1 MEQELIQAA
10 ISTFCAVPEV
20 YQQIFER
27 IYKKEGAKFPEE
39 LIQIVKAKPE
49 KAAEIIQRN
58 ENLLN
63 GIITIYQQYS
73 NLIDQEAQKAQKIQN
88 TQKEGMFAK
97 GGKLEQLLTK
107 YQSGGSLRQRG
118 KLNAYRGSYPKYVND
133 GTWTSM
139 NGADIK
145 NVFNGNTLEQN
156 VVTKGINGIPRRSVR
171 IITNYDMPAKSDTF
185 YVDANGLQARR
196 NPGFFQKLFGNVH
209 TPEFMNN
216 VDAKLENAEPIQLSE
231 REVKAT
237 NLKRK

>member
-1 MEQELIQAA
+1 MNNEQQQMMAAFIQWLPQN
-10 ISTFCAVPEV
+10 I
-20 YQQIFER
+20 QQF
-27 IYKKEGAKFPEE
+27 KESLPKEIIEPIATAQSPEE
-39 LIQIVKAKPE
+39 VV
-49 KAAEIIQRN
+49 N
-58 ENLLN
+58 VLN
-63 GIITIYQQYS
+63 QLSQS
-73 NLIDQEAQKAQKIQN
+73 QEGNQVVLAMFQAFQESQK
-88 TQKEGMFAK
+88 TGMFAK

-185 YVDANGLQARR
+185 YVDANGL
-196 NPGFFQKLFGNVH
+196 
-209 TPEFMNN
+209 
-216 VDAKLENAEPIQLSE
+216 
-231 REVKAT
+231 
-237 NLKRK
+237 

>member
-1 MEQELIQAA
+1 MNNEQQQMMAAFIQWLPQN
-10 ISTFCAVPEV
+10 I
-20 YQQIFER
+20 QQF
-27 IYKKEGAKFPEE
+27 KGSLPKEIIEPIATAQSPEE
-39 LIQIVKAKPE
+39 VV
-49 KAAEIIQRN
+49 N
-58 ENLLN
+58 VLN
-63 GIITIYQQYS
+63 QLSQS
-73 NLIDQEAQKAQKIQN
+73 QEGNQVVLAMFQAFQESQK
-88 TQKEGMFAK
+88 TGMFKK

-216 VDAKLENAEPIQLSE
+216 VDAKLVGAEPIQLSE

>member
-1 MEQELIQAA
+1 MTNEQQQMMAAFIQWLPQN
-10 ISTFCAVPEV
+10 I
-20 YQQIFER
+20 QKFEGSLP
-27 IYKKEGAKFPEE
+27 KEIIEPIATAQSPEE
-39 LIQIVKAKPE
+39 VVNVLNQLSQSQEGNQIVSTMFQAF
-49 KAAEIIQRN
+49 
-58 ENLLN
+58 
-63 GIITIYQQYS
+63 
-73 NLIDQEAQKAQKIQN
+73 QESQK
-88 TQKEGMFAK
+88 TGMFKK

-209 TPEFMNN
+209 TPEFMDN
-216 VDAKLENAEPIQLSE
+216 VDAKLKNAEPIQLSE

>member
-1 MEQELIQAA
+1 MNNEQEQKIIAFIQWLPQNIQRFEGMVSEETIREISSAKSVEEVAA
-10 ISTFCAVPEV
+10 ALDKLS
-20 YQQIFER
+20 
-27 IYKKEGAKFPEE
+27 KEQGGN
-39 LIQIVKAKPE
+39 
-49 KAAEIIQRN
+49 EIIPHMV
-58 ENLLN
+58 EVF
-63 GIITIYQQYS
+63 
-73 NLIDQEAQKAQKIQN
+73 QESQK
-88 TQKEGMFAK
+88 TGMFAK

-216 VDAKLENAEPIQLSE
+216 VDAKLKNAEPIQLSE

>member
-1 MEQELIQAA
+1 MTNEQQQMMAAFIQWLPQNIKQFEGSLPKEIIEPIATA
-10 ISTFCAVPEV
+10 QSSEEV
-20 YQQIFER
+20 VNVLNQLSQSQ
-27 IYKKEGAKFPEE
+27 EGN
-39 LIQIVKAKPE
+39 QIVSTMFQAF
-49 KAAEIIQRN
+49 
-58 ENLLN
+58 
-63 GIITIYQQYS
+63 
-73 NLIDQEAQKAQKIQN
+73 QESQK
-88 TQKEGMFAK
+88 TGMFKK
-97 GGKLEQLLTK
+97 GGKLEQLLNK
-107 YQSGGSLRQRG
+107 YQPGGSLRQRG

-209 TPEFMNN
+209 TPEFMDN
-216 VDAKLENAEPIQLSE
+216 VDAKLKNAEPIQLSE

>member
-1 MEQELIQAA
+1 MNNEQEQKIIAFIQWLPQNIQRFEGMVSEETIREIASAKSVEEVAA
-10 ISTFCAVPEV
+10 ALDKLS
-20 YQQIFER
+20 
-27 IYKKEGAKFPEE
+27 KEQGGN
-39 LIQIVKAKPE
+39 
-49 KAAEIIQRN
+49 EIIPHMV
-58 ENLLN
+58 EVF
-63 GIITIYQQYS
+63 
-73 NLIDQEAQKAQKIQN
+73 QKSQK
-88 TQKEGMFAK
+88 TGMFAK

-185 YVDANGLQARR
+185 YVDANGLRARR

-216 VDAKLENAEPIQLSE
+216 VDARLENAEPIQLSE

>member
-1 MEQELIQAA
+1 MNNEQQQMMAA
-10 ISTFCAVPEV
+10 FVQWLPQNIK
-20 YQQIFER
+20 QFEGSLP
-27 IYKKEGAKFPEE
+27 KEIIEPIATAQSPEE
-39 LIQIVKAKPE
+39 VVNVLNQLSQSQEGNQIVSTMFQAF
-49 KAAEIIQRN
+49 
-58 ENLLN
+58 
-63 GIITIYQQYS
+63 
-73 NLIDQEAQKAQKIQN
+73 QESQK
-88 TQKEGMFAK
+88 TGMFKK

-107 YQSGGSLRQRG
+107 YQLGGSLRQRG

-209 TPEFMNN
+209 TPEFMDN
-216 VDAKLENAEPIQLSE
+216 VDAKLKNAEPIQLSE

>member
-1 MEQELIQAA
+1 MNNEQQQTMVAFIQWLPQN
-10 ISTFCAVPEV
+10 IK
-20 YQQIFER
+20 QFEGSLP
-27 IYKKEGAKFPEE
+27 KEIIEPIATAQSPEE
-39 LIQIVKAKPE
+39 VVNVLNQLSQSQEGNQIVSTMFQAF
-49 KAAEIIQRN
+49 
-58 ENLLN
+58 
-63 GIITIYQQYS
+63 
-73 NLIDQEAQKAQKIQN
+73 QESQK
-88 TQKEGMFAK
+88 TGMFKK

-107 YQSGGSLRQRG
+107 YQLGGSLRQRG

-209 TPEFMNN
+209 TPEFMDN
-216 VDAKLENAEPIQLSE
+216 VDAKLKNAEPIQLSE

>member
-1 MEQELIQAA
+1 MNNEQQQTMAAFVQWLPQNIQ
-10 ISTFCAVPEV
+10 
-20 YQQIFER
+20 QFEGSLP
-27 IYKKEGAKFPEE
+27 KEIIEPIATAQSPEE
-39 LIQIVKAKPE
+39 VV
-49 KAAEIIQRN
+49 N
-58 ENLLN
+58 VLN
-63 GIITIYQQYS
+63 QLSQS
-73 NLIDQEAQKAQKIQN
+73 QEGNQVISAMFQAFQESQKA
-88 TQKEGMFAK
+88 GMFKK

-107 YQSGGSLRQRG
+107 YQSGGFLRQRG

-209 TPEFMNN
+209 TPEFMDS
-216 VDAKLENAEPIQLSE
+216 VDAKLVGAEPIQLSE

>member
-1 MEQELIQAA
+1 MTNEQQQMMAAFIQWLPQN
-10 ISTFCAVPEV
+10 IK
-20 YQQIFER
+20 QFEGSLP
-27 IYKKEGAKFPEE
+27 KEIIEPIATAQSPEE
-39 LIQIVKAKPE
+39 VVNVLNQLSQSQEGNQIVSTMFQAF
-49 KAAEIIQRN
+49 
-58 ENLLN
+58 
-63 GIITIYQQYS
+63 
-73 NLIDQEAQKAQKIQN
+73 QESQK
-88 TQKEGMFAK
+88 TGMFKK
-97 GGKLEQLLTK
+97 GGKLEQLLNK

-209 TPEFMNN
+209 TPEFMDS
-216 VDAKLENAEPIQLSE
+216 VDAKLVGAEPIQLSE

>member
-1 MEQELIQAA
+1 MTNEQQQMMAAFIQWLPQN
-10 ISTFCAVPEV
+10 IK
-20 YQQIFER
+20 QFEGSLP
-27 IYKKEGAKFPEE
+27 KEIIEPIATAQSPEE
-39 LIQIVKAKPE
+39 VVNVLNQLSQSQEGNQIVSTMFQAF
-49 KAAEIIQRN
+49 
-58 ENLLN
+58 
-63 GIITIYQQYS
+63 
-73 NLIDQEAQKAQKIQN
+73 QESQK
-88 TQKEGMFAK
+88 TGMFKK
-97 GGKLEQLLTK
+97 GGKLEQLLNK

-118 KLNAYRGSYPKYVND
+118 KLNAYGGSYPKYVND

-209 TPEFMNN
+209 TPEFMDN
-216 VDAKLENAEPIQLSE
+216 VDAKLKNAEPIQLSE